1 MDDDQLDDQLIAR
14 YLATLAAERE
24 AWGAVK
30 GCLPGSSDYDAVK
43 WQGWR
48 QAVRASDEARRALPC
63 LSGFTGGPP
72 AGTVQAAKC
81 TGAFVRGDELSAASG
96 QRLTA

>member
-1 MDDDQLDDQLIAR
+1 MDDQLIAR

-24 AWGAVK
+24 AWEAVK

-43 WQGWR
+43 WQAWR
-48 QAVRASDEARRALPC
+48 QAVRASDEARRAAPC

-72 AGTVQAAKC
+72 AGPPTAAARSDWPPR
-81 TGAFVRGDELSAASG
+81 TAPPADRASRGS
-96 QRLTA
+96 